1 MMMLLLKARSSRY
14 KLTLLLLLM
23 LLGVCGGGGEEEGS
37 TAIKM
42 VFGSHWSRLSILAY
56 LPRDRDAVRSDQE
69 PMS

>member
-23 LLGVCGGGGEEEGS
+23 LLKGGGGEEGS

-42 VFGSHWSRLSILAY
+42 VFESHWSRLSILAY

>member
-23 LLGVCGGGGEEEGS
+23 LLGVCGGGEEEGS

-42 VFGSHWSRLSILAY
+42 VFESHWSRLSILAY